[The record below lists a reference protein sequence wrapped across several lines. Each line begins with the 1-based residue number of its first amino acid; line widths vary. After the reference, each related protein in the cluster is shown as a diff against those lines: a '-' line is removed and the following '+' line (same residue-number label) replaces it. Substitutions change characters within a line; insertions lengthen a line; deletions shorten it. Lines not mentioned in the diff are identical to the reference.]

1 MKIDD
6 TAYII
11 SAEVIVMLQ
20 AIIQGAITCIIGWV
34 IVERVIYYFREVKMA
49 HQWRKQYRDEESRR
63 Q

>member
-1 MKIDD
+1 
-6 TAYII
+6 
-11 SAEVIVMLQ
+11 MLQ

-49 HQWRKQYRDEESRR
+49 HQWRKQYRDEESRP